1 MSYQLNRLVILIALA
16 CLSICSCTKKEA
28 KKRTV
33 GYKGVAR
40 ANAFLAA
47 QRLLENN
54 EYDVEMRSGL
64 GRLDDS
70 LSTLFLPSSTLNTEG
85 RGKYLLNWVT
95 VGGHAVVMMG
105 NGEKRGN
112 DFTQNDQA
120 TLHLGEE
127 DTDLVEE
134 SPGVEYLLK
143 EAYLDTVY
151 DENEE
156 REELDLDEWEALAE
170 SDRVLMNSEVCDFF
184 VGENNLTVH
193 QWSDKGIVNL
203 QDNEDDRA
211 EYRYYSVDYGDGR
224 LTFLTDASPIRNRY
238 IAYADH
244 AQLLMGLLG
253 MSKAEGAVAFSNG
266 AGDTLFSLIWKY
278 FKIAIFSFLLL
289 IILWLWKS
297 LPRFGPV
304 QDIPDIQMR
313 EFSSQVRGV
322 GRFLWR
328 NKRNEAMLTSLRNTI
343 TKNQT
348 LHQGQGGLDQASLFD
363 QLVQHSELSLEAVT
377 EAMTR
382 INISEPNVMVRVV
395 KNLQLILKTSN
406 TY

>member
-1 MSYQLNRLVILIALA
+1 
-16 CLSICSCTKKEA
+16 
-28 KKRTV
+28 
-33 GYKGVAR
+33 
-40 ANAFLAA
+40 
-47 QRLLENN
+47 
-54 EYDVEMRSGL
+54 
-64 GRLDDS
+64 
-70 LSTLFLPSSTLNTEG
+70 
-85 RGKYLLNWVT
+85 
-95 VGGHAVVMMG
+95 MMMK
-105 NGEKRGN
+105 NSEKRGN
-112 DFTQNDQA
+112 DFTQNDQV
-120 TLHLGEE
+120 TLHFGEE
-127 DTDLVEE
+127 DGDLAEE

-170 SDRVLMNSEVCDFF
+170 SDRVLVNSEVCGFL